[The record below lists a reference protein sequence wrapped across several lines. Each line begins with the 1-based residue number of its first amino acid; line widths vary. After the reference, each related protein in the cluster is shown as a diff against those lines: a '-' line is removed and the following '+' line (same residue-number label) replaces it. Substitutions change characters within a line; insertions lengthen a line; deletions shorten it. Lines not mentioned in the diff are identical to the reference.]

1 MDELTCAVD
10 EIRETARELLK
21 SKVSAEERKQLADT
35 ILQET
40 KYVSDAA
47 DTIYAQCEEDYAEG
61 DDLFDREVYAPVV
74 NRLPLAHQVRT
85 DELVGRI

>member
-47 DTIYAQCEEDYAEG
+47 DTIYAQCEEDYAAV
-61 DDLFDREVYAPVV
+61 DIDVYRTVLRRFPPV
-74 NRLPLAHQVRT
+74 NQVRT
-85 DELVGRI
+85 DELGLLRE